1 MTEKI
6 REYNVN
12 GAMIIGVDNG
22 YGNMKTARR
31 CFKTALVKYD
41 SEPVL
46 SREHLEYEGKFYV
59 IGEGHKGFVA
69 DKQSD
74 EDNYILTLAA
84 IAKELEAR
92 GMKDAVNTA
101 RVHLAVGLPLKWVQA
116 QKEDFRKYLMRN
128 HLVEVRY
135 KNRLYRLEFV
145 GCTVM
150 PQCYSA
156 VAENLKEFKGIT
168 LLADI
173 GNGTMNLMYLNN
185 GRPMESKSWTEK
197 LGVFQCYQK
206 IHNLIQDNTGD
217 CLMAEVVESFLRTG
231 ETDLP
236 EKYAKLMKQG
246 ATEYTEL
253 VMQKLRDHE
262 FNEELMRVYFMGGGA
277 KLVEQFGKYNP
288 ERTIFNH
295 DIRANAKGYEYYCYM
310 LLRHQNQRK

>member
-6 REYNVN
+6 RDYNVN

-46 SREHLEYEGKFYV
+46 SRDYLEYEGKFYV
-59 IGEGHKGFVA
+59 IGEGHKGFVV

-92 GMKDAVNTA
+92 GMKEAVNTA
-101 RVHLAVGLPLKWVQA
+101 RVHLAVGIPLKWVQA
-116 QKEDFRKYLMRN
+116 QKENFRKYLMRN
-128 HLVEVRY
+128 RMVEVRY

-168 LLADI
+168 LLVDI

-206 IHNLIQDNTGD
+206 IHNLVQDNTGN
-217 CLMAEVVESFLRTG
+217 CLMAEVVECFLRTG
-231 ETDLP
+231 ETDLS

-253 VMQKLRDHE
+253 IMQKLRDHE
-262 FNEELMRVYFMGGGA
+262 FNEDLMRVYFMGGGA
-277 KLVEQFGKYNP
+277 RLVEQFGKYNP

-295 DIRANAKGYEYYCYM
+295 DIKANAKGYEYYCYM

>member
-6 REYNVN
+6 RDYNVN

-46 SREHLEYEGKFYV
+46 SRDYLEYEGKFYV

-74 EDNYILTLAA
+74 EDNYILILAA

-92 GMKDAVNTA
+92 GMKNAVNTA
-101 RVHLAVGLPLKWVQA
+101 RIHLAVGLPLKWVQT
-116 QKEDFRKYLMRN
+116 QRESFRQYLMKNRV
-128 HLVEVRY
+128 VEVRY
-135 KNRLYRLEFV
+135 KGRVYRLEFI

-206 IHNLIQDNTGD
+206 IHNLVQDKTGE
-217 CLMAEVVESFLRTG
+217 CLMTEVIESFLRTG

-236 EKYAKLMKQG
+236 EKYAELMKK
-246 ATEYTEL
+246 ATVAYTEEI
-253 VMQKLRDHE
+253 MQKLKDHE
-262 FNEELMRVYFMGGGA
+262 FNAELMRVYFMGGGA
-277 KLVEQFGKYNP
+277 RLVEQFGKYNP
-288 ERTIFNH
+288 ERTVFNH

>member
-1 MTEKI
+1 MKKFNEM
-6 REYNVN
+6 VV
-12 GAMIIGVDNG
+12 IGIDHG

-41 SEPVL
+41 SAPVL
-46 SREHLEYEGKFYV
+46 SRDYLEYDGKFYV

-92 GMKDAVNTA
+92 GMKNAVNTA
-101 RVHLAVGLPLKWVQA
+101 RVHLAVGLPLKWVQT
-116 QKEDFRKYLMRN
+116 QRETVRQYLMKNRM
-128 HLVEVRY
+128 VEVRY
-135 KNRLYRLEFV
+135 KSRLYRLEFV

-156 VAENLKEFKGIT
+156 VAENLKDFKGIT

-185 GRPMESKSWTEK
+185 GRPMESKAWTEK

-206 IHNLIQDNTGD
+206 IHNLVQDNTGE
-217 CLMAEVVESFLRTG
+217 CLMEEVIESFLRTG

-236 EKYAKLMKQG
+236 EKYAELMKQ
-246 ATEYTEL
+246 ATVTYTEEI
-253 VMQKLRDHE
+253 MQKLQDHE
-262 FNEELMRVYFMGGGA
+262 FNGELMRVYFMGGGA
-277 KLVEQFGKYNP
+277 RLVEQFGKYNP
-288 ERTIFNH
+288 ERTVFNH

>member
-1 MTEKI
+1 MTEKL
-6 REYNVN
+6 RDYSVN

-41 SEPVL
+41 SAPVL
-46 SREHLEYEGKFYV
+46 SRDYLEYDGKFYV

-92 GMKDAVNTA
+92 GMKNAVNTA
-101 RVHLAVGLPLKWVQA
+101 RVHLAVGLPLKWVQT
-116 QKEDFRKYLMRN
+116 QRETFRQYLMKNRM
-128 HLVEVRY
+128 VEVRY
-135 KNRLYRLEFV
+135 KSRLYRLEFV

-156 VAENLKEFKGIT
+156 VAENLKDFKGIT

-185 GRPMESKSWTEK
+185 GRPMESKAWTEK

-206 IHNLIQDNTGD
+206 IHNLVQDNTGE
-217 CLMAEVVESFLRTG
+217 CLMEEVIESFLRTG

-236 EKYAKLMKQG
+236 EKYAELMKQ
-246 ATEYTEL
+246 ATVTYTEEI
-253 VMQKLRDHE
+253 MQKLQDHE
-262 FNEELMRVYFMGGGA
+262 FN
-277 KLVEQFGKYNP
+277 
-288 ERTIFNH
+288 
-295 DIRANAKGYEYYCYM
+295 
-310 LLRHQNQRK
+310 